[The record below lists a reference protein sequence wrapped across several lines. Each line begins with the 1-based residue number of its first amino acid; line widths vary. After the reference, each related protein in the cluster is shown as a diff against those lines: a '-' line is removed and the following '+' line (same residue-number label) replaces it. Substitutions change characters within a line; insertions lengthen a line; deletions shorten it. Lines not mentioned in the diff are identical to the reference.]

1 MVDECFDSNRKLSP
15 VFVCLFFIFF
25 VLILHRLFILR
36 KTPVQIINNEIYINP
51 QMTKMSAT
59 SSEREHSWERML
71 RDAEGDEGR
80 LKPGPLVRKGFVLLL
95 SCSTFL

>member
-1 MVDECFDSNRKLSP
+1 MVVECFHTNRKLSP
-15 VFVCLFFIFF
+15 VMFVCLFF

-51 QMTKMSAT
+51 HMTKMSAT
-59 SSEREHSWERML
+59 SSERENSWERML
-71 RDAEGDEGR
+71 RDAEGDEGW
-80 LKPGPLVRKGFVLLL
+80 LKPGPLVSKDFVLML